1 MISFTRINRNI
12 RSIRRYRQILG
23 ILIKYGFGQVVE
35 QLNIDYYLELGRR
48 IVTLGS
54 ASKEVERLST
64 PQRLRLAMEELG
76 PTFVKL
82 GQVLSTRPDLIPTEY
97 SDEFRQLQDK
107 VPPFDIDAVHKQ
119 LQMEFGT
126 TSDELFAEFN
136 EEPLAAASIGQV
148 HKAILKSGENVVL
161 KIQRPDIEATIET
174 DLDILMGLA
183 YLIESH
189 MPEEMIADP
198 VSIVREFRR
207 VVRRELDYTREG
219 RTIDRF
225 AANFEDDKTVLIPQV
240 FWEYTGRTVLTMSY
254 LDGIKINDFN
264 RLEEAGYDLK
274 TIAQNGANTFLEQVL
289 EHGLFHGDPHPGNI
303 LVAPD
308 NVICMLD
315 YGMVGHLDETL
326 KFHLIDLILA
336 IVSRDVDRII
346 SQLLYSGDIT
356 DDTDRK
362 QLKRDMSEFM
372 DDYYEISLQ
381 RIDSGKLV
389 SEFIEILQRHRIKFP
404 ADLILLAKALV
415 SMEGLGKQLDPD
427 FNLADNLKPFIT
439 RVIRERMG
447 AGNLKREAQ
456 SISHAYFSLLRSL
469 PNDLK
474 EFINRINRNSFKID
488 LEHRG
493 LERLIT
499 DLDKSSNRLSFSMLI
514 GSIIVGSSLIMLTD
528 KGPHLFGFPALGLA
542 GYTIAGLLG
551 LWLAIGILRSGRL

>member
-64 PQRLRLAMEELG
+64 AQRLRLAMEELG

-97 SDEFRQLQDK
+97 SDEFRKLQDK
-107 VPPFDIDAVHKQ
+107 VPPFDKVAVHKQ
-119 LQMEFGT
+119 LQLEFGA
-126 TSDELFAEFN
+126 TSAELFAEFN
-136 EEPLAAASIGQV
+136 DEPLAAASIGQV
-148 HKAILKSGENVVL
+148 HKARLKSGEEVVL

-183 YLIESH
+183 YLIENH

-225 AANFEDDKTVLIPQV
+225 AANFEDDKTIIIPEV
-240 FWEYTGRTVLTMSY
+240 FWDYTGRTVLTMSY
-254 LDGIKINDFN
+254 MQGIKINDFT

-274 TIAQNGANTFLEQVL
+274 IIARNGANTFLEQVL
-289 EHGLFHGDPHPGNI
+289 GHGLFHGDPHPGNI

-326 KFHLIDLILA
+326 KFQLIDLILA

-415 SMEGLGKQLDPD
+415 SMEGLGKQLDPE
-427 FNLADNLKPFIT
+427 FNLADNLKPFIA

-447 AGNLKREAQ
+447 ASNLKREAQ
-456 SISHAYFSLLRSL
+456 SIGHAYFSLLRSL

-474 EFINRINRNSFKID
+474 EFINRINRNNFKID

-493 LERLIT
+493 LERLIN

-528 KGPHLFGFPALGLA
+528 KGPQIFGFPALGLA

>member
-48 IVTLGS
+48 IVTLGT
-54 ASKEVERLST
+54 ASKDVERLST

-82 GQVLSTRPDLIPTEY
+82 GQVLSTRPDLIPSEY
-97 SDEFRQLQDK
+97 SDEFRKLQDK
-107 VPPFDIDAVHKQ
+107 VPPFDSDAVRKQ
-119 LQMEFGT
+119 LHLEFGAS
-126 TSDELFAEFN
+126 SDDLFAEFN
-136 EEPLAAASIGQV
+136 DEPIAAASIGQV
-148 HKAILKSGENVVL
+148 HRARLKTGEDVVL
-161 KIQRPDIEATIET
+161 KIQRPDIESTIET
-174 DLDILMGLA
+174 DLDILLGLA
-183 YLIESH
+183 YLIENH

-225 AANFEDDKTVLIPQV
+225 SANFEGDKTVIIPQV
-240 FWEYTGRTVLTMSY
+240 FWDFTGKTVLTMTY
-254 LDGIKINDFN
+254 MEGIKINDLP
-264 RLEEAGYDLK
+264 RLDEAGYDLK
-274 TIAQNGANTFLEQVL
+274 EIAKNGANTFLEQVL

-326 KFHLIDLILA
+326 KFQLIDLILA
-336 IVSRDVDRII
+336 LVSRDVDRII

-356 DDTDRK
+356 DETDRK

-415 SMEGLGKQLDPD
+415 SMEGLGKQLDPE

-456 SISHAYFSLLRSL
+456 SIGHSYFSLLRSL

-474 EFINRINRNSFKID
+474 EFINRINRNNFKID

-514 GSIIVGSSLIMLTD
+514 GSIIVGSSLIMLTE
-528 KGPHLFGFPALGLA
+528 KGPHIFGFPALGLA

>member
-1 MISFTRINRNI
+1 MIAFTRINRNI
-12 RSIRRYRQILG
+12 RSIRRYRQVLG

-48 IVTLGS
+48 IVTLGT
-54 ASKEVERLST
+54 ASQEVERLST

-82 GQVLSTRPDLIPTEY
+82 GQTLSTRPDLIPHEY
-97 SDEFRQLQDK
+97 SEEFRALQDK
-107 VPPFDIDAVHKQ
+107 VPPFGEEAVHQ
-119 LQMEFGT
+119 QIFQEFGS
-126 TSDELFAEFN
+126 TSDELFADFSDK
-136 EEPLAAASIGQV
+136 PIAAASIGQV
-148 HKAILKSGENVVL
+148 HKARLKTGEEVVL
-161 KIQRPDIEATIET
+161 KIQRPDITKTIET

-183 YLIESH
+183 YLIENHFSD
-189 MPEEMIADP
+189 EMIADP
-198 VSIVREFRR
+198 IAIVREFRR

-225 AANFEDDKTVLIPQV
+225 AANFADNKSILIPQV
-240 FWEYTGRTVLTMSY
+240 FWDFTGQTILTMSY
-254 LDGIKINDFN
+254 LEGIRIDDLPE
-264 RLEEAGYDLK
+264 LEEADCDLK
-274 TIAQNGANTFLEQVL
+274 AIAQNGADTFLEQVL
-289 EHGLFHGDPHPGNI
+289 VHGLFHGDPHPGNI
-303 LVAPD
+303 LVAPG

-315 YGMVGHLDETL
+315 YGMVGHLDESL
-326 KFHLIDLILA
+326 KFQLIDLILA

-362 QLKRDMSEFM
+362 QLKRDMSDFM

-389 SEFIEILQRHRIKFP
+389 AEFIEILQHHRIKFP

-415 SMEGLGKQLDPD
+415 SMEGLGKQLDPE
-427 FNLADNLKPFIT
+427 FNLADNLRPFIE
-439 RVIRERMG
+439 RVVRERLSVSS
-447 AGNLKREAQ
+447 LKREAEG
-456 SISHAYFSLLRSL
+456 ISHSYFSLLRSL

-474 EFINRINRNSFKID
+474 EFINRINRNNFKID

-493 LERLIT
+493 LDRLIT
-499 DLDKSSNRLSFSMLI
+499 DLDKSSNRLSFSLLI
-514 GSIIVGSSLIMLTD
+514 GSIIVGSSLIMQTD

-542 GYTIAGLLG
+542 GYTVAGLLG

>member
-1 MISFTRINRNI
+1 M
-12 RSIRRYRQILG
+12 
-23 ILIKYGFGQVVE
+23 
-35 QLNIDYYLELGRR
+35 
-48 IVTLGS
+48 
-54 ASKEVERLST
+54 
-64 PQRLRLAMEELG
+64 
-76 PTFVKL
+76 
-82 GQVLSTRPDLIPTEY
+82 
-97 SDEFRQLQDK
+97 
-107 VPPFDIDAVHKQ
+107 
-119 LQMEFGT
+119 
-126 TSDELFAEFN
+126 
-136 EEPLAAASIGQV
+136 
-148 HKAILKSGENVVL
+148 
-161 KIQRPDIEATIET
+161 
-174 DLDILMGLA
+174 
-183 YLIESH
+183 
-189 MPEEMIADP
+189 
-198 VSIVREFRR
+198 
-207 VVRRELDYTREG
+207 
-219 RTIDRF
+219 
-225 AANFEDDKTVLIPQV
+225 
-240 FWEYTGRTVLTMSY
+240 
-254 LDGIKINDFN
+254 
-264 RLEEAGYDLK
+264 
-274 TIAQNGANTFLEQVL
+274 
-289 EHGLFHGDPHPGNI
+289 
-303 LVAPD
+303 
-308 NVICMLD
+308 
-315 YGMVGHLDETL
+315 
-326 KFHLIDLILA
+326 ILA

-389 SEFIEILQRHRIKFP
+389 ADFIEILQRHRIKFP

-427 FNLADNLKPFIT
+427 FNLANNLKPFIT

-528 KGPHLFGFPALGLA
+528 KGPQVFGFPALGLA